1 MVVIRYAPCRNLSA
15 RELELRRAALYSPRS
30 ALFAAQRFIRRAALY
45 SPRSGRKN
53 LAVGATHGARWRANP
68 SRAAAW

>member
-30 ALFAAQRFIRRAALY
+30 ALFAAQRFIRRAAAE
-45 SPRSGRKN
+45 R
-53 LAVGATHGARWRANP
+53 T
-68 SRAAAW
+68 